1 MKRKLIAVL
10 AVALIAALGCGVA
23 FAATGDITIKDAKA
37 YADASMT
44 QYVGT
49 IPAGTSLMVRS
60 YDNYADVYVNGK
72 IVYISKSALLDGD
85 IAGPYNATLTK
96 GTRVY
101 QRATTSANSV
111 KVKKTMV
118 VNVCAIDGDWALVR
132 TTDDKAVFAYVKLD
146 KLTKIE
152 IMN

>member
-10 AVALIAALGCGVA
+10 AVALIAILSFGSALAV
-23 FAATGDITIKDAKA
+23 TGDITVKDAKA
-37 YADASMT
+37 YADAAMT
-44 QYVGT
+44 RYVGT

-96 GTRVY
+96 GTKVY
-101 QRATTSANSV
+101 QRATTSAKSA
-111 KVKKTMV
+111 KVKKNMV
-118 VNVCAIDGDWALVR
+118 VNVCAINGDWALVR
-132 TTDDKAVFAYVKLD
+132 STGEKTAFAYVKLD